1 MNSPRIVAFAAIAV
15 VLLASCSS
23 ESGESTTEPVASP
36 PTTAQASTTP
46 PPATTEAPSTTST
59 PPSST
64 ATSPP
69 ATTDAST
76 DTTPSLFEPG
86 TPEFEV
92 AETIGI
98 LEQQWQECLRT
109 LPNCDQIA
117 ASERTTGD
125 ERTQIQGDA
134 LSWNSNGYEASNFD
148 ALDYRV
154 DTVTIDSDGLAATA
168 IGCVTDP
175 VVLTESDG
183 TIVDDRFLS
192 SITEWRMLLIDGVWN
207 AESSSTQGEAGVGPE
222 ANLCAE

>member
-1 MNSPRIVAFAAIAV
+1 MNSPRSVAFGAIAV
-15 VLLASCSS
+15 LLLASCSS
-23 ESGESTTEPVASP
+23 DSGESTTEPTSSS
-36 PTTAQASTTP
+36 TTGEASTTP

-59 PPSST
+59 TQSST
-64 ATSPP
+64 TTSPP
-69 ATTDAST
+69 ATTDAPT

-92 AETIGI
+92 DETIEI
-98 LEQQWQECLRT
+98 LEQQWQECLRS

-134 LSWNSNGYEASNFD
+134 LSWNSNRYVASNFD

-154 DTVTIDSDGLAATA
+154 DTVTIDPDGLAATA
-168 IGCVTDP
+168 IGCVIDP

-192 SITEWRMLLIDGVWN
+192 SITEWRLLFIDDVWM